1 MPERPQEFAAVWAGD
16 GLLLCD
22 LPLRRPQLDQLR
34 EAGVRLVLDLCDEQD
49 GRPPREGLDD
59 HVAVAARE
67 LEDGRPVAIGCGD
80 GPERAPIVAATLR
93 ALRADDA
100 PRTALAEIAR
110 ISPLAAPL
118 SGSAEALEAWARDR
132 R

>member
-1 MPERPQEFAAVWAGD
+1 MTDGSQELSALWAGD

-22 LPLRRPQLDQLR
+22 RPLRRADVQLLR
-34 EAGVRLVLDLCDEQD
+34 EAGVRLVLDLCAEDERAAGD
-49 GRPPREGLDD
+49 GLGE
-59 HVAVAARE
+59 HVASAARE

-80 GPERAPIVAATLR
+80 GSGGAPIVAAALR
-93 ALRADDA
+93 ALRADDE
-100 PRTALAEIAR
+100 PRTTLAEIAR

-118 SGSAEALEAWARDR
+118 SGPAEALEAWARAR

>member
-1 MPERPQEFAAVWAGD
+1 MTDGSQELSALWAGD

-22 LPLRRPQLDQLR
+22 RPLRRGDVKLLR
-34 EAGVRLVLDLCDEQD
+34 EAGVRLVLDLCAEDAA
-49 GRPPREGLDD
+49 RPGGDGLDE
-59 HVAVAARE
+59 HVASAARE

-80 GPERAPIVAATLR
+80 GSRGAPIVAAALR
-93 ALRADDA
+93 ALRADDE
-100 PRTALAEIAR
+100 PRTTLAEIAR

-118 SGSAEALEAWARDR
+118 SGPAEALEAWARAR

>member
-1 MPERPQEFAAVWAGD
+1 MTDSSQELSALWAGD

-22 LPLRRPQLDQLR
+22 RPLRRADVQLLR
-34 EAGVRLVLDLCDEQD
+34 EAGVRLVLDLCDED
-49 GRPPREGLDD
+49 GTGPADDGLGE
-59 HVAVAARE
+59 HVASAARE

-80 GPERAPIVAATLR
+80 GPDGAPVVAALR
-93 ALRADDA
+93 ALRADDE
-100 PRTALAEIAR
+100 PRTTLAEIAR

-118 SGSAEALEAWARDR
+118 SGSAEALEAWARAR